1 MPISQPKT
9 ILSMAKQHLSQEFIS
24 HTEEVWGLNQVDFDD
39 LFDSESIVENAVGFY
54 SLLMEWDKADE

>member
-9 ILSMAKQHLSQEFIS
+9 ILSMAKQYITKEFINL
-24 HTEEVWGLNQVDFDD
+24 TNQVWGLNQVDLDD
-39 LFDSESIVENAVGFY
+39 SFDSESVVENAVGFY

>member
-9 ILSMAKQHLSQEFIS
+9 ILSMAKQRITQEFID
-24 HTEEVWGLNQVDFDD
+24 HTKQVWGLNQVDLEDS
-39 LFDSESIVENAVGFY
+39 FDSESVVENAVGFY